1 MTRWGGIPW
10 PAAVAFID
18 LIHAAAMRHHGI
30 YLLFYKIEEKH
41 RTLDGSLSAVEINE
55 SGALSFLSH

>member
-1 MTRWGGIPW
+1 MRAEGQTVEGGPPGRMTQWGGIPW

-18 LIHAAAMRHHGI
+18 LIHAAAMRHHNI

-41 RTLDGSLSAVEINE
+41 
-55 SGALSFLSH
+55 